1 MNIIDINV
9 NEFFNGVRKYENK
22 YPQEPIYK
30 LARFILENYWGGIHL
45 MVGAVGAFVLIWNQ
59 AFYRYGR
66 MDYDALEKCISKNL
80 PKIDKFKNKN
90 IIDLSKNDE
99 KEIKE
104 LFNDF
109 LDALK
114 SIEKKRER
122 KSPVAVSKA
131 LHILAPNYFP
141 LWDRKIAEA
150 YGCFYNK
157 NPAEKY
163 IEFMYK
169 MKKVANKIGK
179 FIGIKDKPL
188 LKLIDEYN
196 FIYKRD

>member
-1 MNIIDINV
+1 MNTTDIDV
-9 NEFFNGVRKYENK
+9 DDFFNGVRKYENK

-30 LARFILENYWGGIHL
+30 LARFILENYWGVIHL
-45 MVGAVGAFVLIWNQ
+45 MVGAVGAFVLTWNQ

-80 PKIDKFKNKN
+80 SKIDKFKNKN

-131 LHILAPNYFP
+131 LHILAPHYFP
-141 LWDRKIAEA
+141 LWDRNIAET

-169 MKKVANKIGK
+169 MKKIANKIGK
-179 FIGIKDKPL
+179 FIEIKDKTL

-196 FIYKRD
+196 FIFKRN